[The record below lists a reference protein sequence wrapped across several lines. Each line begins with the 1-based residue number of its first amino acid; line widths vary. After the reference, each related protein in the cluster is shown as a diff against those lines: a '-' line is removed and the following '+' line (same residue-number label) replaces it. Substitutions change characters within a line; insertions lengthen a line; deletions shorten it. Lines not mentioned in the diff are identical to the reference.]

1 MLWLFQ
7 VMTAGGQLLSTG
19 PLVVSG
25 SNLAAQLA
33 SGKAQLTT
41 IGGQQV
47 LIRTVTTGA
56 NAVVV
61 SAGASVPALTSSG
74 TTVATASSN
83 LLVKTATTPASL
95 TQQQTVQV
103 RYCIIS
109 TFTADSHYS
118 ANILP

>member
-1 MLWLFQ
+1 MLRLFQ

-19 PLVVSG
+19 PLVMSG

-47 LIRTVTTGA
+47 LIRTVTAGA

-61 SAGASVPALTSSG
+61 SAGAAVPALTSSG
-74 TTVATASSN
+74 ATVVTASSN
-83 LLVKTATTPASL
+83 FLVKTATAPTSL
-95 TQQQTVQV
+95 AQQQTVQV
-103 RYCIIS
+103 
-109 TFTADSHYS
+109 
-118 ANILP
+118 